1 MKLSIAATVLV
12 YTSGVVAFQQP
23 ISVSSSLRRDVGLRA
38 IAIDPTETVIPTQTE
53 EEKKPEIDMTGIA
66 LSVSF
71 DDKFH
76 FQSETRRRER

>member
-53 EEKKPEIDMTGIA
+53 KEKKPDAQGSRLEMHIA
-66 LSVSF
+66 
-71 DDKFH
+71 
-76 FQSETRRRER
+76 